1 MKKGFWWNNQ
11 KLTLGQRMADVVSE
25 AVGSWWFISLVFVFF
40 AFWVGMNVYA
50 VVLRWDPYPF
60 ILFNLFLSMI
70 AALQAPIILMSQNR
84 QTERDRFRAQLD
96 YAINK
101 KAEKEV
107 EELQRSLNRIEKAL
121 KKKR

>member
-1 MKKGFWWNNQ
+1 
-11 KLTLGQRMADVVSE
+11 MADVVSE

>member
-121 KKKR
+121 KKK